1 MKMSEEQSKPKKK
14 YYDYASVG
22 NRTAQRAYFV
32 QTHDKNRM
40 FIELL
45 KDFSEKRILLIAKSK
60 RAADGLM
67 EYLSAKNIT
76 ALCIHGNHR
85 ASQIEEAASAFNA
98 KKANILI
105 TTDRI
110 LEKLTLE
117 DIQALVNYDLP
128 LEASEYFKRLILV
141 DEIGESISFIDPEDE
156 AVLTKIEFMMKTEMS
171 EVEIENFQH
180 TQSPSKIK
188 KDKTKKPR
196 HKKVEQR
203 AKKKAEMKSKW
214 LASE

>member
-1 MKMSEEQSKPKKK
+1 MEADNTKITKK
-14 YYDYASVG
+14 YYDNISVA
-22 NRTAQRAYFV
+22 NRTKQTAYFV
-32 QTHDKNRM
+32 QQHDKNKI
-40 FIELL
+40 FTKILKSLSNKQLL
-45 KDFSEKRILLIAKSK
+45 VLVKSK
-60 RAADGLM
+60 KTADVLM
-67 EYLSAKNIT
+67 DFLNKKELHSLA
-76 ALCIHGNHR
+76 IHGNHR
-85 ASQIEEAASAFNA
+85 ASQIQEAEIKFNS
-98 KKANILI
+98 KEIKILI